1 MRSAQRR
8 QTSAAT
14 PDSAFGD
21 VARASLAV
29 DSKGLIGTDG
39 RFKKSTASRAADS
52 SLKAPVESNTLDAC
66 SSESAGISTAA
77 SMTPPAPRPRRLS
90 VFGDDVVRTT
100 KRWRP
105 GGGLRCNSA
114 VSVANAL
121 GWATST
127 ESPPKSP
134 GGTPTSVSTASTTKQ
149 LSVDLRP

>member
-66 SSESAGISTAA
+66 SS
-77 SMTPPAPRPRRLS
+77 
-90 VFGDDVVRTT
+90 
-100 KRWRP
+100 
-105 GGGLRCNSA
+105 
-114 VSVANAL
+114 
-121 GWATST
+121 
-127 ESPPKSP
+127 
-134 GGTPTSVSTASTTKQ
+134 
-149 LSVDLRP
+149 